1 MKKRIQL
8 RYMAFMF
15 ILGGITVYASA
26 FYTGLN
32 DGTSSLVLAGIRS
45 FALPLLLALALP
57 PLFGLRG
64 IWLTN
69 PVAEVL
75 TAAVLL
81 GMTLRAKDRPVFY
94 RGGEA

>member
-1 MKKRIQL
+1 MQIVDNTYQVADG
-8 RYMAFMF
+8 YF
-15 ILGGITVYASA
+15 ISNFIGASEFA
-26 FYTGLN
+26 AENLIFPP
-32 DGTSSLVLAGIRS
+32 LAIVASIRS

-64 IWLTN
+64 IWMTN

-81 GMTLRAKDRPVFY
+81 GMTLRAKDRPIFY